1 MTQLT
6 SDVSKSIQDYVKRS
20 ISVIKP
26 MLEMTSGS
34 GSEREVIKSLQT
46 ASSASYNNVK
56 TWLDSVSA
64 IQKESS
70 ESMKTGQM
78 SALKTARKSAQS
90 AMLFTGCVAMSEI
103 PGGISKEEYINDV
116 NEYAIGVTDKDDL
129 NKMVLT
135 YSFYKKFDDFIVE
148 WNRQKKPFP
157 IKLRPIGEKSSNE
170 SYHYTIKE
178 FRHLNESSID
188 SFDDEGQLD
197 TKSDEPVNYDKIYED
212 LFNYISRAIASA
224 IGSRENWLC
233 FKDVRQ
239 NMDNLVKGADEE
251 ITKKIEIVCKTGGQK
266 SLVHWPFKAEGLKGM
281 WKRYMSEL
289 QLRINNRID
298 QLTGS
303 RGSVQTG
310 SSNMV
315 EDFLT
320 VTYPQII
327 AMMLTYKCV
336 FDQLSEQYRR
346 NFIPNYTFEDIE
358 DIEQECEAQFSDW
371 VRCFQ
376 NAWQYRD
383 QS

>member
-1 MTQLT
+1 
-6 SDVSKSIQDYVKRS
+6 
-20 ISVIKP
+20 
-26 MLEMTSGS
+26 
-34 GSEREVIKSLQT
+34 
-46 ASSASYNNVK
+46 
-56 TWLDSVSA
+56 
-64 IQKESS
+64 
-70 ESMKTGQM
+70 
-78 SALKTARKSAQS
+78 
-90 AMLFTGCVAMSEI
+90 
-103 PGGISKEEYINDV
+103 
-116 NEYAIGVTDKDDL
+116 
-129 NKMVLT
+129 
-135 YSFYKKFDDFIVE
+135 
-148 WNRQKKPFP
+148 
-157 IKLRPIGEKSSNE
+157 
-170 SYHYTIKE
+170 
-178 FRHLNESSID
+178 
-188 SFDDEGQLD
+188 
-197 TKSDEPVNYDKIYED
+197 
-212 LFNYISRAIASA
+212 
-224 IGSRENWLC
+224 
-233 FKDVRQ
+233 
-239 NMDNLVKGADEE
+239 MDNLVKGADEE